1 MYFADQ
7 MKKDDYVL
15 LDNETIML
23 KVEII
28 SATTLTCKI
37 ERGGFLGSYK
47 DVFVPNVVF
56 DMPNF
61 SEKDKQ
67 DIEMAVKN
75 QVHIKLLKKLFWK
88 KSLPYQINGKKF
100 FFQVDIIIAPF
111 INSAQ
116 AILELKDL
124 LGEKGK
130 KMAVIANIQTIEG
143 FNKFDEILTVRIL
156 DINKIIKQINWWI
169 DFCSRLRS

>member
-75 QVHIKLLKKLFWK
+75 QVHIKLLLNYTFIK
-88 KSLPYQINGKKF
+88 KSYSEKNPYHTK
-100 FFQVDIIIAPF
+100 
-111 INSAQ
+111 
-116 AILELKDL
+116 
-124 LGEKGK
+124 
-130 KMAVIANIQTIEG
+130 
-143 FNKFDEILTVRIL
+143 
-156 DINKIIKQINWWI
+156 
-169 DFCSRLRS
+169 

>member
-1 MYFADQ
+1 MVRLTTDETYKERCSVYTVYVDFMYFADQ
-7 MKKDDYVL
+7 MNKGDFVL

-61 SEKDKQ
+61 TERDKQ
-67 DIEMAVKN
+67 DVEILVKN
-75 QVHIKLLKKLFWK
+75 QVCIDLSNLILCSLKQECK
-88 KSLPYQINGKKF
+88 KG
-100 FFQVDIIIAPF
+100 A
-111 INSAQ
+111 A
-116 AILELKDL
+116 
-124 LGEKGK
+124 
-130 KMAVIANIQTIEG
+130 
-143 FNKFDEILTVRIL
+143 
-156 DINKIIKQINWWI
+156 
-169 DFCSRLRS
+169 

>member
-75 QVHIKLLKKLFWK
+75 QVHIKLLKKVILK
-88 KSLPYQINGKKF
+88 ESLPYQINRIF
-100 FFQVDIIIAPF
+100 CLFFQVDIIIAPF

-130 KMAVIANIQTIEG
+130 KIAIIANIQTIEG

-156 DINKIIKQINWWI
+156 DINKIIK
-169 DFCSRLRS
+169 

>member
-75 QVHIKLLKKLFWK
+75 QVHIKLLKK
-88 KSLPYQINGKKF
+88 SYSERNPYHTK
-100 FFQVDIIIAPF
+100 
-111 INSAQ
+111 
-116 AILELKDL
+116 
-124 LGEKGK
+124 
-130 KMAVIANIQTIEG
+130 
-143 FNKFDEILTVRIL
+143 
-156 DINKIIKQINWWI
+156 
-169 DFCSRLRS
+169 

>member
-7 MKKDDYVL
+7 MSKGDFVL

-23 KVEII
+23 KVEMI

-61 SEKDKQ
+61 TDRDKS
-67 DIEMAVKN
+67 DVELLIKN
-75 QVHIKLLKKLFWK
+75 QVKNLYLNSELVVCITFYKK
-88 KSLPYQINGKKF
+88 
-100 FFQVDIIIAPF
+100 
-111 INSAQ
+111 
-116 AILELKDL
+116 
-124 LGEKGK
+124 
-130 KMAVIANIQTIEG
+130 
-143 FNKFDEILTVRIL
+143 ILT
-156 DINKIIKQINWWI
+156 INY
-169 DFCSRLRS
+169 FYCRLI